1 MTKPLFW
8 SLLISSLVLI
18 NGCKQKENKELSS
31 VSINTPAKKYTMNV
45 DLGFESCNYNKQDRG
60 FILLD
65 STGKYI
71 KPLLDTS
78 TKGGGHIDYDS
89 LPSGIYNYRI
99 RTVFNEYKDGKIVL
113 DKNFYEEVGAK
124 NVYVN
129 TDSITEKMLVEAD
142 SIKVVFAE
150 TYYGPFHVFSFMK
163 QKNRY
168 KTEYYVFDTGYEGYK
183 QNTKRTLTKDSAA
196 VIEMLIKF
204 HSVVNGIISMGIRED
219 PNALPSYD
227 FTEAYYIKADNTFYY
242 SWDLQN
248 NYFKEGYKQFK
259 VSFFSRR

>member
-8 SLLISSLVLI
+8 SLLISPLVLI

-31 VSINTPAKKYTMNV
+31 VSINTAVKKYTMNV
-45 DLGFESCNYNKQDRG
+45 DLGFESCNYYGKDSG
-60 FILLD
+60 FILMD
-65 STGKYI
+65 FSGNYI
-71 KPLLDTS
+71 KPIVDTV

-89 LPSGIYNYRI
+89 LPAGIYNYRI

-113 DKNFYEEVGAK
+113 DKNFYESVGPTD
-124 NVYVN
+124 VYVN
-129 TDSITEKMLVEAD
+129 TDSITEKILVEAD

-150 TYYGPFHVFSFMK
+150 TYYGPFHVFSFVK
-163 QKNRY
+163 EENRY
-168 KTEYYVFDTGYEGYK
+168 KAEYYIFDTGYDGYK
-183 QNTKRTLTKDSAA
+183 QNTKRTFTKDSAA

-204 HSVVNGIISMGIRED
+204 HSVVNGIISMGITED
-219 PNALPSYD
+219 PNGLPSHE

-259 VSFFSRR
+259 NSFFSSR